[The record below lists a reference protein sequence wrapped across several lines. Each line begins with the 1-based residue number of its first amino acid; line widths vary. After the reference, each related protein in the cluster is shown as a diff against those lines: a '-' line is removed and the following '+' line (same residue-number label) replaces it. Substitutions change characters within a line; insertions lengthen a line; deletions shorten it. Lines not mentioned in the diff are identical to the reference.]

1 MCVCVCVCV
10 CMCVCL
16 YKASQLAAVKSK
28 ADEVTSQKAALD
40 DHIATLKVTFTMS
53 HVIRCDVVWCD
64 DPILTCTGKLAI
76 KSQLS
81 LPQDPK

>member
-1 MCVCVCVCV
+1 
-10 CMCVCL
+10 MCVCL

-53 HVIRCDVVWCD
+53 HASRCDVVWHGVM
-64 DPILTCTGKLAI
+64 L
-76 KSQLS
+76 
-81 LPQDPK
+81 